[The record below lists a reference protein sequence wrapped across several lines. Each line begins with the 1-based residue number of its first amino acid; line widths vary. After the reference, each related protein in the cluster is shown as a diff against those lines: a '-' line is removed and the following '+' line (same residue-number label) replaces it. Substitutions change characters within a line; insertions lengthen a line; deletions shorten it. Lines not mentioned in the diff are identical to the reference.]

1 MTEPHGGDRP
11 GPAPRGAGPASL
23 TALLLAPPI
32 ALAAAA
38 LTGLGLAR
46 EAGGASALAA
56 AICLS
61 VLPILGLL
69 SLSRSRTPLVTLL
82 TAWLWSLLVLGSMPL
97 YFPGERA
104 QATASGLRLLTT
116 PLGSAIGESV
126 AAGGARLVT
135 ALGGDR
141 DQLPAAVP
149 MEALAPG
156 ELEGGPE
163 PYASRALESTGA
175 GTPSEPDGADTPVIL
190 PYEPQNGSLQIAV
203 DVDGPE
209 VGEQL
214 QMIFDTGATYTTL
227 SQQALEL
234 LDIPVPPGAPRIT
247 LRTANGEIEAPL
259 VLVDAIWLGDA
270 AVEWVTVAVCD
281 SCASPQTAGL
291 LGLNV
296 SGQFVVA
303 IDHDRNRIELRPRR
317 RYRNRRLDVRQ
328 WIDVRS
334 TATVWWDGGVE
345 VALDARN
352 LSQREIRGA
361 VVQLDCGGDSFAVQL
376 DDIEAHGETS
386 TRVALPRET
395 DCRRQTLELVRANW
409 WLDRF

>member
-1 MTEPHGGDRP
+1 MTESNGGDQSGSSPLRAV
-11 GPAPRGAGPASL
+11 PAWLS
-23 TALLLAPPI
+23 ALLLAPPI
-32 ALAAAA
+32 VLCASA

-46 EAGGASALAA
+46 EVGGAAALAA
-56 AICLS
+56 AFCLS

-69 SLSRSRTPLVTLL
+69 SLARGRTPLVTLL
-82 TAWLWSLLVLGSMPL
+82 TAWLWCLLVLVCIPL

-116 PLGSAIGESV
+116 PLGPALGERV
-126 AAGGARLVT
+126 AAGGARMVT

-141 DQLPAAVP
+141 DLLPAAVP
-149 MEALAPG
+149 MEALAEG
-156 ELEGGPE
+156 ELESDPE
-163 PYASRALESTGA
+163 PYASRAMEGA
-175 GTPSEPDGADTPVIL
+175 AAEEVPEPNAVEAPVL
-190 PYEPQNGSLQIAV
+190 VPYEPQNGSLQIAV

-209 VGEQL
+209 AGEQL

-227 SQQALEL
+227 SQHALEL

-281 SCASPQTAGL
+281 SCASAQTAGL

-352 LSQREIRGA
+352 LSRREIRGA

-376 DDIEAHGETS
+376 DDIAAHGETS
-386 TRVALPRET
+386 TRVALPRGT

-409 WLDRF
+409 RLDRF